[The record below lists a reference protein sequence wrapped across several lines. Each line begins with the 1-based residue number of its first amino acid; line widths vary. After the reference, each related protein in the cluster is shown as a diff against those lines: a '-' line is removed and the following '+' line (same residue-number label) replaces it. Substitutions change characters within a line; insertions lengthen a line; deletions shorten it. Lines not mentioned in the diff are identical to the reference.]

1 MGVSE
6 KFLHWPLE
14 GINAY
19 QGSQFSGLAVPG
31 GGFYEPI
38 SEQKCIFFSF
48 RGRSAARR
56 APLSGSKFDFFWPEM
71 WPIMWGVTTNFKL
84 EDWWTQELAR
94 VVLVNSV
101 GNR

>member
-1 MGVSE
+1 MPIREANFLALRPPGVVFTSRFRN
-6 KFLHWPLE
+6 K
-14 GINAY
+14 NA
-19 QGSQFSGLAVPG
+19 FVLVSGPV
-31 GGFYEPI
+31 
-38 SEQKCIFFSF
+38 K
-48 RGRSAARR
+48 ARR